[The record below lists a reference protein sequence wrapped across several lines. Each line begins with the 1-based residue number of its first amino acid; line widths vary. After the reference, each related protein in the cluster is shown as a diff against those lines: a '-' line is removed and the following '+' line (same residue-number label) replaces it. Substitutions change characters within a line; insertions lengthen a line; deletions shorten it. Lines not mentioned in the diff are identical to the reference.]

1 MIRNMEKVVSETRGK
16 IPRGYN
22 LSCDECIRLVKMA
35 VGGVIQT
42 AYLKQF
48 AKPLLTA
55 LPSEKDVKKD
65 KRKPPQKSRGKSIAG
80 AIPLHKQYSITFP
93 AERKDTMRKYPLPP
107 PEKDGY
113 IKLSDAYK
121 FINEAFYDGFIVAI
135 CDTPEDY
142 ESITIGQR
150 MEIMMIAIE
159 ARKRLTR

>member
-1 MIRNMEKVVSETRGK
+1 M
-16 IPRGYN
+16 
-22 LSCDECIRLVKMA
+22 
-35 VGGVIQT
+35 
-42 AYLKQF
+42 
-48 AKPLLTA
+48 
-55 LPSEKDVKKD
+55 KKD

-107 PEKDGY
+107 PPEKDGY

-121 FINEAFYDGFIVAI
+121 FINEAFYDGFITAI

-150 MEIMMIAIE
+150 IEIMVIATE
-159 ARKRLTR
+159 ARKKLTR

>member
-1 MIRNMEKVVSETRGK
+1 MECVK
-16 IPRGYN
+16 
-22 LSCDECIRLVKMA
+22 LVKMA
-35 VGGVIQT
+35 VVGGVIQT
-42 AYLKQF
+42 AHLKQF
-48 AKPLLTA
+48 AQPLITA
-55 LPSEKDVKKD
+55 LHSEKDVKKD

-93 AERKDTMRKYPLPP
+93 AERKDTMRKYPLPL

-121 FINEAFYDGFIVAI
+121 FINEAFYDGFITAI

-150 MEIMMIAIE
+150 IEIMVIATE
-159 ARKRLTR
+159 ARKKLTR

>member
-1 MIRNMEKVVSETRGK
+1 MYKACKNGRG
-16 IPRGYN
+16 
-22 LSCDECIRLVKMA
+22 
-35 VGGVIQT
+35 GGVIPT
-42 AYLKQF
+42 AHLKQF
-48 AKPLLTA
+48 VQPLITA

-93 AERKDTMRKYPLPP
+93 AERKDTMRKYPLPSPP

-121 FINEAFYDGFIVAI
+121 LINQAFYDGFIVAI

-142 ESITIGQR
+142 ESITIGQHIK
-150 MEIMMIAIE
+150 IMMIAIE